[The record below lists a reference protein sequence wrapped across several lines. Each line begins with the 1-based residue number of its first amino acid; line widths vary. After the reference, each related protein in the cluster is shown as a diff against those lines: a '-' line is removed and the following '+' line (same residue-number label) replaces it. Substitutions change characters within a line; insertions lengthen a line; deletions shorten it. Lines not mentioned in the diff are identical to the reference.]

1 MSLVLAGSYVFLAC
15 SSALQDLLNQQ
26 FSIKLNHFIERP
38 VVVEGNGDNFELVW
52 SDVFDYEGLPDPT
65 YWDYEEGFVR
75 NKESQYY
82 TRARLENA
90 RVLNGHLIIECRKE
104 NFTTANQTQVEYTSA
119 SLIAKEN
126 ILYGRIEVKAKIPQ
140 GRGVWPAIWT
150 LGANKKQTGV
160 GWPRCG
166 EIDIMEY
173 VGKFPDRIHGNIHY
187 FFDGRHQ
194 SNHGS
199 LETERPFDDF
209 HVYAIEW
216 TPNKIDFYFDKQQY
230 HSVDICAAVHEL
242 SDNPFH
248 RPHQLKLNFALGG
261 SWGGPIDDSILPQ
274 HFMIEYVR
282 VYRFKEG
289 SMSAHGGLLFHA

>member
-104 NFTTANQTQVEYTSA
+104 SDA
-119 SLIAKEN
+119 SLQHDSGGRYSFIF
-126 ILYGRIEVKAKIPQ
+126 IFLYI
-140 GRGVWPAIWT
+140 
-150 LGANKKQTGV
+150 
-160 GWPRCG
+160 
-166 EIDIMEY
+166 
-173 VGKFPDRIHGNIHY
+173 
-187 FFDGRHQ
+187 
-194 SNHGS
+194 
-199 LETERPFDDF
+199 
-209 HVYAIEW
+209 
-216 TPNKIDFYFDKQQY
+216 
-230 HSVDICAAVHEL
+230 
-242 SDNPFH
+242 
-248 RPHQLKLNFALGG
+248 
-261 SWGGPIDDSILPQ
+261 
-274 HFMIEYVR
+274 
-282 VYRFKEG
+282 
-289 SMSAHGGLLFHA
+289 